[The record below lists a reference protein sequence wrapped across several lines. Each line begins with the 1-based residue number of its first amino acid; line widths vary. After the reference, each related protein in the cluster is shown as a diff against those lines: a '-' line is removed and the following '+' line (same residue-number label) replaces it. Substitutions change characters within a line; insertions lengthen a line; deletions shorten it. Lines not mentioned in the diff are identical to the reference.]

1 MNDLV
6 SMESQTI
13 YNSKML
19 KTQNDLL
26 VLLEYNYFSLVCI
39 NLGVDVSS
47 GWLSFIFCFLLIL
60 LLCLNVPWMNINKL
74 TKINRKEKQ

>member
-47 GWLSFIFCFLLIL
+47 GWLSLFSVFF
-60 LLCLNVPWMNINKL
+60 
-74 TKINRKEKQ
+74 